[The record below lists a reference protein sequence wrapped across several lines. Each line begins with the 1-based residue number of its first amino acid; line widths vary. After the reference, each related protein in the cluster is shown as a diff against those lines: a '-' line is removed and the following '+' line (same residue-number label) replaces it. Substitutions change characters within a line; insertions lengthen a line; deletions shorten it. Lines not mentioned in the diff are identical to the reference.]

1 MRPAASSSLAT
12 SRPFNSATRSFRAPA
27 KSISPFI
34 ARAVMPAIFSRRPR
48 NSASSSSISF
58 SIMVDSMSATSSFL
72 RRPCDGTTTASI
84 AVMLTGCAS
93 PSKGMS
99 QAISGASHRGAPTL
113 APCACSTAT
122 AFLMAPSFS
131 AGCAALETRTRTFF
145 TPRL

>member
-1 MRPAASSSLAT
+1 M
-12 SRPFNSATRSFRAPA
+12 
-27 KSISPFI
+27 

-72 RRPCDGTTTASI
+72 RRPAAGTTTASI
-84 AVMLTGCAS
+84 AVMATGLAS

-99 QAISGASHRGAPTL
+99 QAISGASQCGVPTV

-122 AFLMAPSFS
+122 AFLMAPSLS
-131 AGCAALETRTRTFF
+131 AGWAALEIRTRTFF
-145 TPRL
+145 TAG